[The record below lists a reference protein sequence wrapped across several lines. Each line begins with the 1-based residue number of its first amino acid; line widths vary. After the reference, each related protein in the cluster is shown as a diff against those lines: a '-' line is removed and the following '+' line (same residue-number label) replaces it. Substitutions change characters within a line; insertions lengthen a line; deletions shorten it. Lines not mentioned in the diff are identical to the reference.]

1 MRCGFDVTIYE
12 VSDRIG
18 GRLFTGGNPGDS
30 KKTGMVMAAM
40 RMPFFSLPGNKN
52 CILEHYVLD
61 EADQNGSPALYETF
75 PNPGTAPGVTGIY
88 FNNGLRPESDFP
100 QPEMIMQPDGL
111 DAENKD
117 IANLAAKA
125 GRFIEFFEATV
136 KSIYLKDD
144 NQWEQMR
151 SKIVEHY
158 GTMTFYD
165 LVLEPAMNVYAVD
178 NGDLGGFG
186 MTEEEA
192 NLLYTIG
199 TGDYTW
205 GLFTALVLY
214 G

>member
-1 MRCGFDVTIYE
+1 
-12 VSDRIG
+12 
-18 GRLFTGGNPGDS
+18 
-30 KKTGMVMAAM
+30 
-40 RMPFFSLPGNKN
+40 
-52 CILEHYVLD
+52 
-61 EADQNGSPALYETF
+61 
-75 PNPGTAPGVTGIY
+75 
-88 FNNGLRPESDFP
+88 
-100 QPEMIMQPDGL
+100 
-111 DAENKD
+111 
-117 IANLAAKA
+117 
-125 GRFIEFFEATV
+125 
-136 KSIYLKDD
+136 
-144 NQWEQMR
+144 MR

>member
-1 MRCGFDVTIYE
+1 MKLLNNAPHGLAKVPKKVGKKVAVVGAGCAGMRAARELMRCGFDVTIYE

-100 QPEMIMQPDGL
+100 QPEMIM
-111 DAENKD
+111 
-117 IANLAAKA
+117 
-125 GRFIEFFEATV
+125 
-136 KSIYLKDD
+136 
-144 NQWEQMR
+144 
-151 SKIVEHY
+151 
-158 GTMTFYD
+158 
-165 LVLEPAMNVYAVD
+165 
-178 NGDLGGFG
+178 
-186 MTEEEA
+186 
-192 NLLYTIG
+192 
-199 TGDYTW
+199 
-205 GLFTALVLY
+205 
-214 G
+214 